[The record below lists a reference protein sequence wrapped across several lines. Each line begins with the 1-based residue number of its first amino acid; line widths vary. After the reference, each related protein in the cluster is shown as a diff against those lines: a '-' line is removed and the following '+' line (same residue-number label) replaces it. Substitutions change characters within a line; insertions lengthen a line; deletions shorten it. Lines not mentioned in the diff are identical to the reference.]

1 MRYQRPGTP
10 TPDEAYAVTA
20 FILLYERNRGQ
31 KAKLSEKTLPK
42 VRIELN
48 KLQFGCLQ
56 VAATA
61 TLFSFQLLPHAPQP
75 IFMARCSVIQKW
87 QWPRGLNR
95 RSFDNALRIW

>member
-48 KLQFGCLQ
+48 KLSIRMFAGRCNRNLVFLSATSSCPATNLHGPLLCHPKMA
-56 VAATA
+56 VAE
-61 TLFSFQLLPHAPQP
+61 
-75 IFMARCSVIQKW
+75 
-87 QWPRGLNR
+87 
-95 RSFDNALRIW
+95 RSKPEVF